1 MKLQSPI
8 PKILLPV
15 DGSDHAKNAVQFAG
29 CLGSLMGKGM
39 TDFTVLYVMAGGF
52 LSRHMANIDFRTEVL
67 MRSEAFKRIKEEHM
81 EKDIMPLLDEAER
94 ILKATGAENKIEKL
108 IVDGDPANEIIQVAN
123 KGDYST
129 IIMARS
135 GQTGTKGSLLGDVA
149 NKVIHTASKQ
159 TVYIVGQRSMTD
171 PSCPIPKI
179 LIPIDGSLYAM
190 KGVHHA
196 SSLASQLKGSLRGIT
211 LLRIINLAL
220 YMERLKEG
228 IDPEKEANKILNEG
242 KDICLKAGVSEGLI
256 STIIRTGKPAEEI
269 QKEADEGDYS
279 MIIMGRKGRTAFKD
293 LILGGVSSAVL
304 QRCPNQTIAIAS
316 GE

>member
-1 MKLQSPI
+1 MKLQYPI

-15 DGSDHAKNAVQFAG
+15 DGSESAKNAVKFAG
-29 CLGSLMGKGM
+29 CLGSLMGEGLSGL
-39 TDFTVLYVMAGGF
+39 TLLHVMAGGY
-52 LSRHMANIDFRTEVL
+52 LSRHMANVDFRTEIL
-67 MRSEAFKRIKEEHM
+67 MRSETFKRIKEENM
-81 EKDIMPLLDEAER
+81 EKEIMPLLDEAER
-94 ILKATGAENKIEKL
+94 IIHETGIENKIEKL

-129 IIMARS
+129 IIMARRGLS
-135 GQTGTKGSLLGDVA
+135 GTKGSLLGDVA

-159 TVYIVGQRSMTD
+159 TVYIVGQRGLTD

-179 LIPIDGSLYAM
+179 LIPIDGSVYSM

-211 LLRIINLAL
+211 LIRIINLAL

-228 IDPEKEANKILNEG
+228 IEPEKEANKILLEG
-242 KDICLKAGVSEGLI
+242 KDICLEAGVSEGLI
-256 STIIRTGKPAEEI
+256 TTIIRTGKPAEEI
-269 QKEADEGDYS
+269 QKEANEGDYS

-304 QRCPNQTIAIAS
+304 QRCQNQTIAIAS